1 MASSF
6 KSKNLFGSGPH
17 RFGMGVQGELA
28 PLNISLGIGDSGSTL
43 LGLLELNVTVEG
55 RLVAGSESAL
65 WALRDAV
72 VAELSH
78 PPTAG
83 TLVDNAGRS
92 WTSMTFISYTET
104 SAVARGRAWSVGYRA
119 LFRRMAG

>member
-17 RFGMGVQGELA
+17 GFAVGVQGELA
-28 PLNISLGIGDSGSTL
+28 PLNISMGIGDAGSTL

-55 RLVAGSESAL
+55 RLVAASEGAL

-72 VAELSH
+72 TAELAH

-83 TLVDNAGRS
+83 TLVDSAGRT
-92 WTSMTFISYTET
+92 WTDMTFISYTET
-104 SAVARGRAWSVGYRA
+104 PVARGRAWSVGYKA
-119 LFRRMAG
+119 LFRKMAG

>member
-6 KSKNLFGSGPH
+6 KSKNLFGSGPNV
-17 RFGMGVQGELA
+17 FVMGVQGELA
-28 PLNISLGIGDSGSTL
+28 PLNISLGIGDAGSTL

-55 RLVAGSESAL
+55 RLVAASESAL

-72 VAELSH
+72 TAELSH
-78 PPTAG
+78 WPTAG
-83 TLVDNAGRS
+83 TLVDNAGRT
-92 WTSMTFISYTET
+92 WTDMTFISYTET
-104 SAVARGRAWSVGYRA
+104 AVSRGRAWSVGYKA

>member
-6 KSKNLFGSGPH
+6 KAKNLFGSGPH
-17 RFGMGVQGELA
+17 VFAMGVQGELA
-28 PLNISLGIGDSGSTL
+28 PLNISLGIADSGSTL

-55 RLVAGSESAL
+55 RLVAAGEGGL

-72 VAELSH
+72 TAELAH

-83 TLVDNAGRS
+83 TLMDHAGRT
-92 WTSMTFISYTET
+92 WTNMTFISFAET
-104 SAVARGRAWSVGYRA
+104 PVARGRAWSVGYKA
-119 LFRRMAG
+119 VFRRMA